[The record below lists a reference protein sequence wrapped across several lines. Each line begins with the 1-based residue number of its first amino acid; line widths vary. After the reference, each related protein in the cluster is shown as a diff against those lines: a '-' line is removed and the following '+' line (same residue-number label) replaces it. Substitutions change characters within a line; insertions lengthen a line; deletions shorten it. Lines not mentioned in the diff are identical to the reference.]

1 MYASSKQLGRKR
13 IILLDNRRKIGINQ
27 IDIVKGEFLCDL
39 VDNVHPENGSLRTAD
54 RYRNVDVLFF
64 GDCVPVKLFRK
75 FIIEFSGFGEY
86 FFSEIAG
93 YTLLAAEYLPDCST

>member
-1 MYASSKQLGRKR
+1 MAVAVSRKTLGVSAGQQTYQPLIVNIHDNDTVYASSKQLGGKR

-54 RYRNVDVLFF
+54 RYRNVDVLFS
-64 GDCVPVKLFRK
+64 GTAFRSSS
-75 FIIEFSGFGEY
+75 SGN
-86 FFSEIAG
+86 
-93 YTLLAAEYLPDCST
+93 L